1 MNTVAVEWQSS
12 KTNLL
17 WTEACA
23 QIMEQFGLPGHRY
36 TTEVDRDF
44 MKFHFKDSKDAFMC
58 RLLISE
64 YQ

>member
-1 MNTVAVEWQSS
+1 MNTVSVEWQSS
-12 KTNLL
+12 RTNLL
-17 WTEACA
+17 WTEACT

-36 TTEVDRDF
+36 TTEVGRDF

-64 YQ
+64 Y